1 MSAWL
6 ARCENR
12 AVPAVCLIQ
21 VPYMVGNDA
30 HPAAAGPARVAQRLP
45 GLRTVVV
52 ERGEPFRDSVYASR
66 LVNTELAAAVRDARE
81 RGELPIV
88 VAGACDASM
97 GAVGGIP
104 HARTGIVWIDAHGDF
119 NTPESSTSGFF
130 GGMSVAVLTGECYRA
145 VWAEVG
151 DSTPIREDRVVLVGI
166 RDLSPEAERDRLGRS
181 AVEVVPPGGD
191 VEDAIARLLE
201 RVDDV
206 YLHVDLDGLDPEIA
220 PGIVDP
226 PVPGGLTLEELER
239 VIRALE
245 GRLAAV
251 SITTFVPEWDRDDR
265 TLGAVLRAIELI
277 SGRAPG

>member
-1 MSAWL
+1 
-6 ARCENR
+6 
-12 AVPAVCLIQ
+12 
-21 VPYMVGNDA
+21 MVGNDA
-30 HPAAAGPARVAQRLP
+30 HPAAAGPALVAERVDGA
-45 GLRTVVV
+45 RTVAVTRP
-52 ERGEPFRDSVYASR
+52 ERFRDSVHASR

-81 RGELPIV
+81 RGELPVV

-104 HARTGIVWIDAHGDF
+104 HDRTGVVWVDAHGDF

-130 GGMSVAVLTGECYRA
+130 GGMSLAVLTGECYRA

-151 DSTPIREDRVVLVGI
+151 DSTPIPEDRVVLIGT
-166 RDLSPEAERDRLGRS
+166 RDLSPEAERERLERS
-181 AVEVVPPGGD
+181 AVEVMPPGGD
-191 VEDAIARLLE
+191 VEGATARLLG

-226 PVPGGLTLEELER
+226 PVPGGLTLEELEL
-239 VIRALE
+239 VIRTLE

-251 SITTFVPEWDRDDR
+251 SITTYVPEWDQDDR
-265 TLGAVLRAIELI
+265 TLGVVLRAIELV
-277 SGRAPG
+277 SGRAPD

>member
-1 MSAWL
+1 
-6 ARCENR
+6 
-12 AVPAVCLIQ
+12 
-21 VPYMVGNDA
+21 MVGNDG
-30 HPAAAGPARVAQRLP
+30 HPAAAGPARVAQRFP
-45 GLRTVVV
+45 ELRTVVV

-66 LVNTELAAAVRDARE
+66 LVNTELAVAVRDARE

-97 GAVGGIP
+97 GTVGGVP
-104 HARTGIVWIDAHGDF
+104 HDRTGIVWIDAHGDF

-151 DSTPIREDRVVLVGI
+151 DSTPIPEDRVVLVGI
-166 RDLSPEAERDRLGRS
+166 RDLSPQAERERLERS

-191 VEDAIARLLE
+191 VDGAIARLLE
-201 RVDDV
+201 RIDDV

-226 PVPGGLTLEELER
+226 PVPGGLTLDELER

-265 TLGAVLRAIELI
+265 TLGVVLRAIELI